1 MGKSKKP
8 KQEVNEYYLSIHA
21 GVALKVDAITHL
33 NYGDKRMWEGDVTD
47 NTVAT
52 INLPDLHGGPKKEGG
67 ARGLVYMM
75 LGGDDQLVPDDLAA
89 SLGRT
94 AQTCPGFRGVT
105 SLYFTGR
112 QTLLQRLVDGAVEPT
127 SPGAFL
133 LAAGAAVFLS
143 LFSKIGNHRGFY
155 WTANSP
161 YLKNIEVGVRRAP
174 VAPALNPANAMIFAG
189 SRTPRAVCIAI
200 DLSTSMNDAVDGGTR
215 LSVMKDALAPVF
227 NLIKASVDSGVQ
239 IDLSVVTFGSPSQTI
254 TRRSADGADVD
265 AVNNWVQSRIANATD
280 TDFRAG
286 MNSAKV
292 FFDATSVTIADRFL
306 FFITDGGPSVVSGA
320 TPQEIAE
327 QSGAILATM
336 SGVQSFGINIDLTN
350 TSYTEQVDNTAS
362 DGVPVV
368 DDGDEAGLT
377 NAVLNALFA
386 DDVNGN
392 ANPAH
397 MIYEILTDTEAG
409 MGAPASLI
417 DADSFMLAAAT
428 LYAEGLGLSMRW
440 TQQDTIENFVTE
452 IIDHIQGTLF
462 VNPRTG
468 LLTLKLIRDDY
479 DAENLRDINPDN
491 ADMTDFQRKGWGEV
505 TNEIVVTWTNPDNEQ
520 EETITRQDAGAIA
533 AQNGRI
539 ISSSRNYY
547 GVRSASVAT
556 MLAERDL
563 RAACVPLASAEVE
576 LDRTAWDLLPGD
588 VVTLTWPEHGFNGV
602 VMRVGPIDYG
612 TVTDPT
618 IKVSLAEDVFSFATA
633 EYEEPLGSQWE
644 GDNEDPA
651 PAEFSR
657 IITIPAFLAANYL
670 LDAGVDADL
679 QYPEV
684 IAGMLVSS
692 SVGYNFDIWG
702 PTVQADGTTIEE
714 VQATATLAGHVTLAA
729 GLSPEAT
736 STGVTLAELIGGVA
750 PASGAIMIIGN
761 PEHGED
767 MMEIAVITAED
778 SGQYTLARGLL
789 DTVPRAWDLGTEA
802 WLLGIDS
809 DISDLDIRSDGE
821 AVSLK
826 ALIRTFTGVLDP
838 SGAPP
843 VTATLTGRPHYPNR
857 PANVQVNGVGF
868 SSAANTINAIGTTVT
883 VTWANRNRITEN
895 SQYLLWTDASITPE
909 TGQTTLIEVLDPD
922 ENLLTTHSGLTGT
935 SFVVPA
941 PDYDGI
947 VRLRVWSERTDDDGE
962 FQSLQYFEHWVLV
975 ATSTLL
981 ATPDDELNE
990 PQFILLSGDATDG
1003 DDKIELSGDAA

>member
-21 GVALKVDAITHL
+21 GVALQVDAITHL
-33 NYGDKRMWEGDVTD
+33 NYGDKRMWEGEVSE

-67 ARGLVYMM
+67 VRGLVYMM
-75 LGGDDQLVPDDLAA
+75 LGGNDQLVPDDLAV

-112 QTLLQRLVDGAVEPT
+112 QTLLQKLVDGAEEPT

-133 LAAGAAVFLS
+133 LYAGAAVFLS

-174 VAPALNPANAMIFAG
+174 VAPALNPANAMILDG
-189 SRTPRAVCIAI
+189 SRTPRAICFAI
-200 DLSTSMNDAVDGGTR
+200 DLSTSMNDNGR
-215 LSVMKDALAPVF
+215 LATLKSALTSVL

-239 IDLSVVTFGSPSQTI
+239 VDLSVVTFGSPSQTI
-254 TRRSADGADVD
+254 TRRSATGADVD
-265 AVNNWVQSRIANATD
+265 VVASWVQSRIANATD

-286 MNSAKV
+286 INSAKT
-292 FFDATSVTIADRFL
+292 FFDATSGTIEDRFL

-327 QSGAILATM
+327 QAGAILDTM
-336 SGVQSFGINIDLTN
+336 GDVQSFGINIDLTN
-350 TSYTEQVDNTAS
+350 TSYTEQVDNTPA

-368 DDGDEAGLT
+368 DDGDETGLR

-409 MGAPASLI
+409 MGAPDALV
-417 DADSFMLAAAT
+417 DADSFILAAAT

-491 ADMTDFQRKGWGEV
+491 ADMTDFQRKTWGEI
-505 TNEIVVTWTNPDNEQ
+505 TNEIVVTWTNPENEQ
-520 EETITRQDAGAIA
+520 EETIARQDAGAIA

-547 GVRSASVAT
+547 GVRNASVAT

-588 VVTLTWPEHGFNGV
+588 VVTLTWPEHGFDGV

-612 TVTDPT
+612 TIADPT
-618 IKVSLAEDVFSFATA
+618 IKVSLVEDVFSFATA
-633 EYEEPLGSQWE
+633 EYEEPPGSQWE
-644 GDNEDPA
+644 SDNEDPEA
-651 PAEFSR
+651 AEFSR
-657 IITIPAFLAANYL
+657 IITVPAFLAANYL
-670 LDAGVDADL
+670 IDAGVEADL

-684 IAGMLVSS
+684 ISGMLVSS

-702 PTVQADGTTIEE
+702 PTIQADGSTVQE
-714 VQATATLAGHVTLAA
+714 VQATCTLSGHVTLAA
-729 GLSPEAT
+729 ALSAEAT
-736 STGVTLAELIGGVA
+736 STGVTLSDLVGNIAPGV
-750 PASGAIMIIGN
+750 GAIMMIGN

-767 MMEIAVITAED
+767 EMEIAVIAAAD

-789 DTVPRAWDLGTEA
+789 DTVPRAWDAGTEA

-809 DISDLDIRSDGE
+809 DISDLDMRSDGE
-821 AVSLK
+821 DVSLK

-838 SGAPP
+838 SAAPA
-843 VTATLTGRPHYPNR
+843 VTATLTGRPHYPTR
-857 PANVQVNGVGF
+857 PANVQVNGVAF
-868 SSAANTINAIGTTVT
+868 SSEADVINAIGTPVT
-883 VTWANRNRITEN
+883 VTWSNRNRLTEN

-922 ENLLTTHSGLTGT
+922 ENLLTTHSGLSGT

-941 PDYDGI
+941 PDYDGT
-947 VRLRVWSERTDDDGE
+947 VRLRVWSERSDDDGD

-981 ATPDDELNE
+981 STPDDELDE